1 VVWRRSSNRA
11 IAEIVISLF
20 IELIMIKTYPIEAED
35 IEEKRHKP

>member
-1 VVWRRSSNRA
+1 VVWRRSGNRA

>member
-1 VVWRRSSNRA
+1 MVWCGGGNSA

-20 IELIMIKTYPIEAED
+20 IELIMIKKYPIEAED